1 MPLLWLSLCFL
12 TGILLAS
19 WLGAVWA
26 ASAAGVAALALL
38 AGWLLE
44 RRYPGNLPAWAAS
57 ILHASPLPLWL
68 LALALTAGGLR
79 FAASLPDGEDPNSL
93 AFYNDNLARITV
105 EGVIVSPPR
114 RLDAYTEARLNAD
127 LLTVEGEETVNAV
140 KGLLLA
146 RLPRD
151 EDWRYGD
158 RVRLTGMLQTPPE
171 TEAFSYRDYLA
182 RQGVL
187 SWMPSA
193 RGEALASGQGSR
205 FFTALYTF
213 RNHALERL
221 YRIFP
226 DPEASFLAGVLL
238 GEESG
243 IPAEVERAFQDTG
256 TSHVIAISG
265 FNITILAGLFSWVF
279 ARLLGRW
286 RGAVLAALM
295 ISLYT
300 LLVGANAAV
309 VRAAILGVLALGA
322 RQVGRRQEGVN
333 SLSFVAALMALFN
346 PNVLWDVGFQLS
358 FTATLGLVLYAD
370 PLVAGFNAVFNR
382 LFGRWVPAQ
391 AVQGLSGPVGEY
403 LLFTL
408 AAQVMILP
416 VLAYHFQRLSLVSL
430 VANPAIL
437 PAQPMVML
445 AGGLALLLG
454 LIDIR
459 LGQLAAWLAW
469 PFAAY
474 TIRVVEAFNSLPGG
488 VLVFGRMAI
497 LWVVLYYALLLGF
510 TFFGAQLKG
519 WAARRLGELSPQ
531 AAALRGLALLGLF
544 LLNGV
549 VWQSVLARPDG
560 RLHVTVLSVG
570 SADALLIETPDGR
583 RLLVDGGP
591 STTRLA
597 DALGRRLPLLD
608 RRMDAWIVAAPSQEN
623 LAALPDLVERYPPSQ
638 VLWAGETS
646 GTAAG
651 RRLVRELTRLNIPLV
666 SLESGQTLE
675 LGVGVTLR
683 VLASGRR
690 GAALLLEWE
699 RFRLLLPLGVDFES
713 LPLLLED
720 PALKGVTAVLLA
732 ESGYAPANPPE
743 LIAHLN
749 PRLALISVAAG
760 DWQGLPSEET
770 LQALEGRTVLRTDQA
785 GWIELITNGGQ
796 IWVEVEVK

>member
-19 WLGAVWA
+19 WLGAVWVA
-26 ASAAGVAALALL
+26 AAAGVAALALL
-38 AGWLLE
+38 TSWALE

-57 ILHASPLPLWL
+57 ILHAPPLPLWL
-68 LALALTAGGLR
+68 LALALTAGALR
-79 FAASLPDGEDPNSL
+79 FAANLPDREDPNLL
-93 AFYNDNLARITV
+93 AFYNDNLARLTV
-105 EGVIVSPPR
+105 EGVITAAPR
-114 RLDAYTEARLNAD
+114 RLDAYTEVRLRAD
-127 LLTVEGEETVNAV
+127 WLALEGDETGAAV
-140 KGLLLA
+140 HGLLLA
-146 RLPRD
+146 RLSRE
-151 EDWRYGD
+151 EDWQYGD
-158 RVRLTGMLQTPPE
+158 RVRLTGLLQTPPE
-171 TEAFSYRDYLA
+171 LEAFSYRDYLA

-187 SWMPSA
+187 SWLPSA
-193 RGEALASGQGSR
+193 RAVLLGRGYGSR
-205 FFTALYTF
+205 FLTALYAF
-213 RNHALERL
+213 RAHALERL

-243 IPAEVERAFQDTG
+243 IPADVERAFQDTG

-265 FNITILAGLFSWVF
+265 FNITILAGLFTWVF
-279 ARLLGRW
+279 SRLLGRW
-286 RGAVLAALM
+286 RGALLAAAM

-333 SLSFVAALMALFN
+333 SLSFVAAIMALFN
-346 PNVLWDVGFQLS
+346 PSVLWDVGFQLS

-370 PLVAGFNAVFNR
+370 PLVAGFNNLFNR
-382 LFGRWVPAQ
+382 LFGRWIPAQ
-391 AVQGLSGPVGEY
+391 AVQRISGPVGEY

-416 VLAYHFQRLSLVSL
+416 VLAYHFQRLSLVAL
-430 VANPAIL
+430 VANPTIL
-437 PAQPMVML
+437 PAQPAVML

-474 TIRVVEAFNSLPGG
+474 TIRAVEAFYSLPGG
-488 VLVFGRMAI
+488 VLVFGRMAL
-497 LWVVLYYALLLGF
+497 LWVVLYYAVLLGV
-510 TFFGAQLKG
+510 TFFGKQLKG

-531 AAALRGLALLGLF
+531 AAALRGLALLGLL

-549 VWQSVLARPDG
+549 VWQSVLARHDG

-570 SADALLIETPDGR
+570 SADALLVQTPDGR
-583 RLLVDGGP
+583 RLLIDGGP

-608 RRMDAWIVAAPSQEN
+608 RRMDAWIVAAPSQNN
-623 LAALPDLVERYPPSQ
+623 LAALPDLVERYPPAQ

-651 RRLVRELTRLNIPLV
+651 RRLVRELSRLNVPLV
-666 SLESGQTLE
+666 NLESGQTLE
-675 LGVGVTLR
+675 LGEGAVLR
-683 VLASGRR
+683 LLATGRR
-690 GAALLLEWE
+690 GAALLLEWG

-720 PALKGVTAVLLA
+720 PALKDVTAVLLA

-743 LIAHLN
+743 LIEHLN

-760 DWQGLPSEET
+760 DWQGLPSGET
-770 LQALEGRTVLRTDQA
+770 LQALEGRTVLRTDRE
-785 GWIELITNGGQ
+785 GWIEITTDGEGM
-796 IWVEVEVK
+796 WVEMERK